1 MSSTIT
7 TKLLLTL
14 ISVFAMVLAGS
25 TAYQYW
31 QQRDLINSV
40 LSEQLHDKAS
50 NYFDSLNMMML
61 TGTMAQ
67 KETLRQKALAQEGI
81 EQVRV
86 LRGDAVSKLYGPGQE
101 NQKPVDDIDRRAL
114 KGEFILE
121 PYEADWGKGIV
132 VALPMKSSESYR
144 GTNCVACHMAPEG
157 QVLGVIRLE
166 YNLSHLNQL
175 ISHRTWIGVGIMSA
189 IALIG
194 FLVTMMLIR
203 RIIVRPLQHT
213 SSFMSRVSDSKNLS
227 QRLDHS
233 KNDELGQLASSI
245 NSLMDTVSNSLE
257 QVQDTSHSLASS
269 ANQLTDVAQ
278 VTDQAANNQQR
289 ETTEVQSN
297 IAEMQA
303 KQSEV
308 EQATV
313 DASALIN
320 HTTSVAQQSAKQA
333 HLASED
339 IKHLVGDIESVK
351 DKISQLNDQ
360 TGEVSTILEVIKG
373 IAEQT
378 NLLALN
384 AAIEAAR
391 AGEQGRGF
399 AVVADEVRHLASR
412 TAEATG
418 NIEKIIAQFQR
429 DSEQSLSSVDT
440 VCAQAHQRSGEI
452 EELSAAMTNVVS
464 EMQQVLAHANS
475 IQEQTRLTT
484 RVSQDVQG
492 KIEVITRHADDT
504 SQSATQTREISLDLE
519 QLSQRLESLLNQFT
533 LSHKK

>member
-1 MSSTIT
+1 
-7 TKLLLTL
+7 
-14 ISVFAMVLAGS
+14 
-25 TAYQYW
+25 
-31 QQRDLINSV
+31 
-40 LSEQLHDKAS
+40 
-50 NYFDSLNMMML
+50 
-61 TGTMAQ
+61 
-67 KETLRQKALAQEGI
+67 
-81 EQVRV
+81 
-86 LRGDAVSKLYGPGQE
+86 
-101 NQKPVDDIDRRAL
+101 
-114 KGEFILE
+114 
-121 PYEADWGKGIV
+121 
-132 VALPMKSSESYR
+132 
-144 GTNCVACHMAPEG
+144 
-157 QVLGVIRLE
+157 
-166 YNLSHLNQL
+166 
-175 ISHRTWIGVGIMSA
+175 MSA

-289 ETTEVQSN
+289 ETSEVQSN

-484 RVSQDVQG
+484 RQPGCSRQD
-492 KIEVITRHADDT
+492 
-504 SQSATQTREISLDLE
+504 
-519 QLSQRLESLLNQFT
+519 
-533 LSHKK
+533 